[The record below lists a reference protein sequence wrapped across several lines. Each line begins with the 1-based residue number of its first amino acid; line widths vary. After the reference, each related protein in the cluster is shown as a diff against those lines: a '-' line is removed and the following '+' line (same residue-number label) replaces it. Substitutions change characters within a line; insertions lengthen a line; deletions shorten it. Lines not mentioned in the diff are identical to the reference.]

1 MDGSKDLKVR
11 DGDQQQ
17 TQESNNNPSN
27 KRKFVDYYI
36 VGCSNVAS
44 MPTRV
49 TEKHQTVTSV
59 NRTIQPR
66 HEASNKNSKR
76 TKILQNRRE
85 FPYGSI
91 VSINGRD
98 MDDYTWKDRRE
109 APTFLGIVQNP
120 DHHDG
125 REAASIDLTCESYV
139 TFVTAG
145 HYEWLDTKLS
155 NTLSGVFD
163 DASLNFISFPPTNDK
178 RMRYHGP
185 MDPLRHFEKVDGK
198 WSFRKHKNPCFQCG
212 SPWCKFKKHHKMV
225 IDIVDEKKNNG
236 KPGSNKQKRFQCYVG
251 IANNILRDTDLGF
264 RIRLGW
270 CVTNYVR
277 GAFPEEEEENYT
289 GFKYGKNMCPYP
301 GDSSDSDTLYQK

>member
-1 MDGSKDLKVR
+1 MDQIYPEDDNEPLKIASRNVDGSKDLKVR
-11 DGDQQQ
+11 DGDQTQ

-44 MPTRV
+44 MPKRV
-49 TEKHQTVTSV
+49 TETRDTVTNV
-59 NRTIQPR
+59 NRTIQAR
-66 HEASNKNSKR
+66 HVAGNKDSKR
-76 TKILQNRRE
+76 TKIVQNRRE

-145 HYEWLDTKLS
+145 HYEWLDTKLL
-155 NTLSGVFD
+155 NTLSGVLTTQHLTSFH
-163 DASLNFISFPPTNDK
+163 FISTHQ
-178 RMRYHGP
+178 R
-185 MDPLRHFEKVDGK
+185 
-198 WSFRKHKNPCFQCG
+198 
-212 SPWCKFKKHHKMV
+212 
-225 IDIVDEKKNNG
+225 
-236 KPGSNKQKRFQCYVG
+236 
-251 IANNILRDTDLGF
+251 
-264 RIRLGW
+264 
-270 CVTNYVR
+270 
-277 GAFPEEEEENYT
+277 
-289 GFKYGKNMCPYP
+289 
-301 GDSSDSDTLYQK
+301 